1 MSVANRLRILAIVLA
16 LLTVQL
22 DANEGQKQSLGAE
35 KPTVYHHVRKGSER
49 PDDAEAR
56 AQYRGK
62 FRIVDFSDDRGYIR
76 SKVTKKLIPRPVIE
90 NGRSVKGDVR
100 IVFVVNQE
108 GRAVMPFVVHS
119 TNRKLNKTVLDI
131 ITQWRGTP
139 ALDDDR
145 GHFAKAARWLCIG
158 GVLQLAGE
166 LVDLLL
172 QQEHNRLTVA

>member
-22 DANEGQKQSLGAE
+22 DANEGQKQSLG
-35 KPTVYHHVRKGSER
+35 PRSLQFTTTSVRALSARMTLKRGHSTGGSLELS
-49 PDDAEAR
+49 
-56 AQYRGK
+56 
-62 FRIVDFSDDRGYIR
+62 IFSDDRGYIR

-145 GHFAKAARWLCIG
+145 DHFAKAARWLCIG

>member
-1 MSVANRLRILAIVLA
+1 
-16 LLTVQL
+16 
-22 DANEGQKQSLGAE
+22 
-35 KPTVYHHVRKGSER
+35 
-49 PDDAEAR
+49 
-56 AQYRGK
+56 
-62 FRIVDFSDDRGYIR
+62 
-76 SKVTKKLIPRPVIE
+76 PVIE

-166 LVDLLL
+166 LVELSMQRPGLFLFFAGHAHQCQGMAVAFHEAVQLQTKRLGIEPVSLYPPVLFIQLLWTDHVTMDPQFAQLAL
-172 QQEHNRLTVA
+172 QSKTKTARFI